1 MLISS
6 GYDIIFDARLPLSF
20 VTLLKARV
28 SRVKDLRPLD
38 ELRIQSA
45 TNFECDR
52 LALQPIL

>member
-6 GYDIIFDARLPLSF
+6 GYDIIFDTRLPLSF

-28 SRVKDLRPLD
+28 SRAKDLRPLD
-38 ELRIQSA
+38 ELRIQFA